1 MQSASCLALLSFFKF
16 FSFQKKTYFLKEV
29 QSYASFVMEIKKLLL
44 ILLTRRV
51 LSGFDVSVS
60 VSFDNKN
67 TTVSTSNLLVTQ
79 PNQ

>member
-16 FSFQKKTYFLKEV
+16 FSFQKKRYFLKV

-44 ILLTRRV
+44 ILLTLRV